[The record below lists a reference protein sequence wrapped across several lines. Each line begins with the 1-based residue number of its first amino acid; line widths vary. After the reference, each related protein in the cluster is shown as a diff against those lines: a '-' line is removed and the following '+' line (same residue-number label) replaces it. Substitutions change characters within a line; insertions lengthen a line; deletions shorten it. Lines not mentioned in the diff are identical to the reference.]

1 MPASRWSSNP
11 VELFD
16 WVGEEDSQL
25 MDLLLPN
32 IFTRL
37 AQKNVEGK
45 PGEQSGTDEM
55 SKIPDIIPILPLR
68 GVVVFPQ
75 TAVPLTIGQPRS
87 IKLVDDVVVGDKI
100 IGLIASR
107 NPDLENPGPEDLY
120 RIGSLAVV
128 QRLLRAPDGTIRL
141 LVQGLER
148 IRIGEF
154 VQTEPYLTARVEKA
168 QEIVETGLEVDA
180 LARNARDQFETIAN

>member
-11 VELFD
+11 VDLFD

-37 AQKNVEGK
+37 AQKNIEGK

-55 SKIPDIIPILPLR
+55 SKIPEILPILPLR

-87 IKLVDDVVVGDKI
+87 IKLVDDVVAGDKI
-100 IGLIASR
+100 IGLVASR

-120 RIGSLAVV
+120 RIGALAVV

-148 IRIGEF
+148 IRIRRIHPDGA
-154 VQTEPYLTARVEKA
+154 VSHCQSGKSPGDR
-168 QEIVETGLEVDA
+168 
-180 LARNARDQFETIAN
+180 RDWAGSGCSGAKRPRSI